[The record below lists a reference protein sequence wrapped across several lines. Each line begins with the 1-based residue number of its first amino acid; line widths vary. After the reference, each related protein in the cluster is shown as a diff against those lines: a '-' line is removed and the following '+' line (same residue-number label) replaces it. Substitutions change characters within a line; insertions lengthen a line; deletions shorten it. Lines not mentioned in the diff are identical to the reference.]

1 MGPIG
6 ALRVLALSLLSAVVI
21 VAGGGSPACGQPQG
35 APPQPD
41 EALEYRLHTGESLAD
56 IARVFHLAPDDLAQA
71 NGITDPTRLQIG
83 QPLKIPNVFA
93 RQAAQLRAE
102 RDGLAGDKAQLVHQL
117 AAQAQGLA
125 AKEEQLRHHEREQA
139 AVARELARAGYWQG
153 GVYLLTALFL
163 GALGWGV
170 GLRYERDR
178 LTRRLSLLAH
188 ENAALGVAREK
199 YRQAVAHLELRYQHL
214 TSPRGGSATCVTEGK
229 AVLSRTFTE
238 GSARLEELLTALQAL
253 REKGDHRRP
262 AGLQR
267 VASLLSPLRRLL
279 HRSPLH
285 DHRA

>member
-6 ALRVLALSLLSAVVI
+6 ALRVLALSLLSAVLM
-21 VAGGGSPACGQPQG
+21 VAGGGSLACGQSQV
-35 APPQPD
+35 ATPQPD
-41 EALEYRLHTGESLAD
+41 EALEYRLHKGESLAD
-56 IARVFHLAPDDLAQA
+56 IARVFHLSPEDLAQA

-83 QPLKIPNVFA
+83 QPLKIPNVFG

-102 RDGLAGDKAQLVHQL
+102 RDGLAAEKAQLVRQL

-188 ENAALGVAREK
+188 ENAALDVGILPVSEINFPFIA
-199 YRQAVAHLELRYQHL
+199 
-214 TSPRGGSATCVTEGK
+214 
-229 AVLSRTFTE
+229 FF
-238 GSARLEELLTALQAL
+238 
-253 REKGDHRRP
+253 
-262 AGLQR
+262 
-267 VASLLSPLRRLL
+267 
-279 HRSPLH
+279 
-285 DHRA
+285 